1 MSNCA
6 SHQIELERL
15 HKDLEEVKKEIEF
28 YYLQGYN
35 DETLNRRYHELLSE
49 INQTKLSKF

>member
-1 MSNCA
+1 MDSINF
-6 SHQIELERL
+6 L
-15 HKDLEEVKKEIEF
+15 KD
-28 YYLQGYN
+28 N